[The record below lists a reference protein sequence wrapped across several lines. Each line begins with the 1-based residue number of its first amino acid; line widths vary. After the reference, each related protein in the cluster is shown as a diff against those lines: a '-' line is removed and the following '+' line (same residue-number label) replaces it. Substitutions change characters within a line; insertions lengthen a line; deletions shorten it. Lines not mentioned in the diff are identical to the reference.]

1 VKKERGHVTDF
12 GVIDIRGIVIFEK
25 RGEKLGAPVAAGLQ
39 LKKKTLPGLEPMSS
53 LTKLAP

>member
-1 VKKERGHVTDF
+1 
-12 GVIDIRGIVIFEK
+12 
-25 RGEKLGAPVAAGLQ
+25 